1 MLIPAAFIDA
11 GRRLRAALPNL
22 PNLPAGT
29 GAGCALNRLSAAC
42 FPSPVR
48 PAPSRGVSDP
58 VDERCLAS
66 FVTGPQ
72 CLTSHKDKAC
82 APMTHILIA
91 GRQTTFP

>member
-29 GAGCALNRLSAAC
+29 G
-42 FPSPVR
+42 

-58 VDERCLAS
+58 VDGRCLAS